1 MFYTISKRIRFCFE
15 EITREETFRKHFR
28 EFKMVGKKKAN
39 QLGRSL
45 IKNRFSNTNKK
56 KVEENMVNLLKYF

>member
-1 MFYTISKRIRFCFE
+1 
-15 EITREETFRKHFR
+15 
-28 EFKMVGKKKAN
+28 MVGKKKAN

-56 KVEENMVNLLKYF
+56 KVEENMVSSLQNF